1 MHNYKVVEYFL
12 PDSDDVL
19 CDSTRWV
26 DHGGYE
32 ITLMSVPRQGEGE
45 SCLSHIKVKVSHV
58 CPTSRWRCVM
68 SVPRQGEGESCLAH
82 IKVKVSHVCPT
93 SRWRW
98 VMSGPRQGEG
108 ESCLAHVKVKVRLD
122 HWQLTYG
129 QNAWND
135 VRCSNKM
142 G

>member
-45 SCLSHIKVKVSHV
+45 VGS
-58 CPTSRWRCVM
+58 
-68 SVPRQGEGESCLAH
+68 
-82 IKVKVSHVCPT
+82 
-93 SRWRW
+93 
-98 VMSGPRQGEG
+98 
-108 ESCLAHVKVKVRLD
+108 
-122 HWQLTYG
+122 LTIYL
-129 QNAWND
+129 WTE
-135 VRCSNKM
+135 RMK
-142 G
+142 